1 MIMWTAGKTSWADS
15 SRPLA
20 LLALNLVGTVLVS
33 YHIYVHD
40 LSILFPA
47 VAFVLEIRAFPPT
60 DSTHEQGAVR
70 LRGHPLLQPL
80 YIVLTLRYRQL
91 QVMAGVLLMVFLGL
105 LSLVRTPPGQTAA
118 TG

>member
-1 MIMWTAGKTSWADS
+1 MFMVQGGKTSVADS
-15 SRPLA
+15 RRPRA
-20 LLALNLVGTVLVS
+20 LFALNLVGTVLVS

-47 VAFVLEIRAFPPT
+47 VSVVLEIRAVPPT
-60 DSTHEQGAVR
+60 DSPHEQGGVR

-118 TG
+118 T

>member
-1 MIMWTAGKTSWADS
+1 VL
-15 SRPLA
+15 SRPPIQPISKA
-20 LLALNLVGTVLVS
+20 LYACVA
-33 YHIYVHD
+33 
-40 LSILFPA
+40 ILFC
-47 VAFVLEIRAFPPT
+47 
-60 DSTHEQGAVR
+60 S
-70 LRGHPLLQPL
+70 PL